1 MLTGEAVNST
11 AFFTAFFLVFL
22 AEIGDK
28 TQLTAMVLATR
39 YPWKRIFAGIAAA
52 FALLNLG
59 AVLIGKLLYSLL
71 PFFWIQLV
79 SGILFLF
86 FGVTTLMA
94 RADDDGRSEGEGRPH
109 GPTFTAFSMI
119 FFAELGDKTQLATT
133 SLAARYDSPLSVF
146 LGSTLALWSVSLVGI
161 FLSKQ
166 ISRYIPLFYMHKAAG
181 GLFLIFGAVILYRA
195 F

>member
-1 MLTGEAVNST
+1 VNTT
-11 AFFTAFFLVFL
+11 AFVSAFILVFL
-22 AEIGDK
+22 AEVGDK
-28 TQLTAMVLATR
+28 TQLTAMVLAIR
-39 YPWKRIFAGIAAA
+39 YPWKRIFVGIAAA

-71 PFFWIQLV
+71 PFFWIQLI
-79 SGILFLF
+79 SGLLFLF

-94 RADDDGRSEGEGRPH
+94 RPDGDGKNEDTVKPH
-109 GPTFTAFSMI
+109 GPAFTAFSMI

-133 SLAARYDSPLSVF
+133 SLAARYDSPGAVF
-146 LGSTLALWSVSLVGI
+146 CGSTLALWLVSLLGI

-166 ISRYIPLFYMHKAAG
+166 ISRYVPLFHVHRAAG
-181 GLFLIFGAVILYRA
+181 VLFLIFGAVILYRS